1 MGSLEPNGDR
11 AMLVSF
17 SGQGLAHRLGE
28 TVADTLTEARARRK
42 KRIWRVIQIVVSLAI
57 AVGVFA
63 YAIPKVADYSAVG
76 AALRAMTLLELATLL
91 AVMILN
97 IVSYWPQQTAAMPG
111 LTLPQAAVATQ
122 TSTSIANTVP
132 GGGVVA
138 VGVSY
143 AMYHSWGFTNSQ
155 VALSVLVTGIWN
167 IFMKLGLPVV
177 ALALLAVEGRA
188 GGGLL
193 IAAVI
198 GVAVLI
204 AAVVMFALVLWNKE
218 FARRIGTGLGKAA
231 SFFRK
236 LIRKPQVEDW
246 GEAAVRFRKQTIQLV
261 SKGWLKLTLS
271 TLISHL
277 ALWLVLLLALRHVGV
292 SAAELSTAQVLGVFA
307 FGRLI
312 TALPI
317 TPGGVGI
324 AELGYIGGLLLAG
337 RDQADVPPE
346 VFRAQVVAA
355 VLVFRTLT
363 YALQIPIGALTYLIW
378 RRKKSWLKAPPPQTE
393 SPIPVSS

>member
-1 MGSLEPNGDR
+1 V
-11 AMLVSF
+11 A
-17 SGQGLAHRLGE
+17 E
-28 TVADTLTEARARRK
+28 TRSARAGRK
-42 KRIWRVIQIVVSLAI
+42 KRIGRVIQIVVSLAI

-63 YAIPKVADYSAVG
+63 YAIPKFADYSAVG
-76 AALRAMTLLELATLL
+76 DALRAMTLLELSTLF
-91 AVMILN
+91 AVMVLN

-111 LTLPQAAVATQ
+111 LTLAQAAVATQ

-143 AMYHSWGFTNSQ
+143 AMYHSWGFTNAQ
-155 VALSVLVTGIWN
+155 IGLSVLVTGIWN
-167 IFMKLGLPVV
+167 IFMKLGLPVA
-177 ALALLAVEGRA
+177 ALALLAAEGRA

-204 AAVVMFALVLWNKE
+204 AAVVMLALVLWKQE
-218 FARRIGTGLGKAA
+218 FARRIGTSLGKTA
-231 SFFRK
+231 SFVRK
-236 LIRKPQVEDW
+236 LIRKSPVEDW

-261 SKGWLKLTLS
+261 SKAWLKLTLS

-292 SAAELSTAQVLGVFA
+292 SAAELTTAQILGVFA

-337 RDQADVPPE
+337 REQADVPPE

-355 VLVFRTLT
+355 VLVFRALT
-363 YALQIPIGALTYLIW
+363 YAFQIPLGAITYLIW
-378 RRKKSWLKAPPPQTE
+378 RRRKRWLKAPPPQAT
-393 SPIPVSS
+393 SRIAASS

>member
-1 MGSLEPNGDR
+1 M
-11 AMLVSF
+11 
-17 SGQGLAHRLGE
+17 
-28 TVADTLTEARARRK
+28 ADTLTEECARRK
-42 KRIWRVIQIVVSLAI
+42 KRIWRVIQIAASLAI

-63 YAIPKVADYSAVG
+63 YAIPKIADYSAVG
-76 AALRAMTLLELATLL
+76 EALRAMTLIELATLF

-138 VGVSY
+138 VGVTY
-143 AMYHSWGFTNSQ
+143 AMYRSWGFTNSQ

-177 ALALLAVEGRA
+177 SLALLAIEGRA
-188 GGGLL
+188 GGALL
-193 IAAVI
+193 IAAVV
-198 GVAVLI
+198 GVAVLL
-204 AAVVMFALVLWNKE
+204 AAVVLFALVLWKQE
-218 FARRIGTGLGKAA
+218 LARRIGNGLGKAA
-231 SFFRK
+231 SLFRK
-236 LIRKPQVEDW
+236 LIRRPPVENW
-246 GEAAVRFRKQTIQLV
+246 SEAAARFRKQTIQLV
-261 SKGWLKLTLS
+261 SKGWLKLTVS
-271 TLISHL
+271 TLVSHL

-292 SAAELSTAQVLGVFA
+292 SAAEVSTAQVLGVFA

-337 RDQADVPPE
+337 REQADVSPE

-363 YALQIPIGALTYLIW
+363 YAFQIPFGAFTYLIW
-378 RRKKSWLKAPPPQTE
+378 RRKKGWLK
-393 SPIPVSS
+393 SPSMPAETHVTASS

>member
-1 MGSLEPNGDR
+1 
-11 AMLVSF
+11 
-17 SGQGLAHRLGE
+17 
-28 TVADTLTEARARRK
+28 
-42 KRIWRVIQIVVSLAI
+42 
-57 AVGVFA
+57 
-63 YAIPKVADYSAVG
+63 
-76 AALRAMTLLELATLL
+76 
-91 AVMILN
+91 
-97 IVSYWPQQTAAMPG
+97 
-111 LTLPQAAVATQ
+111 
-122 TSTSIANTVP
+122 
-132 GGGVVA
+132 
-138 VGVSY
+138 
-143 AMYHSWGFTNSQ
+143 MYRSWGFTNAQ
-155 VALSVLVTGIWN
+155 IGLSVLVTGIWN

-204 AAVVMFALVLWNKE
+204 AAVVMLALVLWKQE
-218 FARRIGTGLGKAA
+218 FARRIGSSLGKTA
-231 SFFRK
+231 SFVRK
-236 LIRKPQVEDW
+236 LIRKSPVEDW
-246 GEAAVRFRKQTIQLV
+246 GEAAVRFRRQTIQLV
-261 SKGWLKLTLS
+261 SKAWLKLTLS

-292 SAAELSTAQVLGVFA
+292 SAAELTTAQVLGVFA

-337 RDQADVPPE
+337 REQADVPPE

-355 VLVFRTLT
+355 VLVFRALT
-363 YALQIPIGALTYLIW
+363 YAFQIPLGAITYLIW
-378 RRKKSWLKAPPPQTE
+378 RRRKRWLKAPPPQAT
-393 SPIPVSS
+393 SRIAALS

>member
-1 MGSLEPNGDR
+1 VAESLIE
-11 AMLVSF
+11 
-17 SGQGLAHRLGE
+17 E
-28 TVADTLTEARARRK
+28 RARRK
-42 KRIWRVIQIVVSLAI
+42 KRVWRVIQIVVSLAI
-57 AVGVFA
+57 AVAVFA

-76 AALRAMTLLELATLL
+76 DALGAMTLLELTTLF
-91 AVMILN
+91 AVMVLN

-111 LTLPQAAVATQ
+111 LTLGQAAVATQ

-138 VGVSY
+138 VGVTY
-143 AMYHSWGFTNSQ
+143 AMYHSWGFTNAQ
-155 VALSVLVTGIWN
+155 VGLSVLVTGIWN

-198 GVAVLI
+198 GVGVLI
-204 AAVVMFALVLWNKE
+204 AAVVMFALVLWNKD
-218 FARRIGTGLGKAA
+218 FADKIGTGLGKAA
-231 SFFRK
+231 SSVRK
-236 LIRKPQVEDW
+236 LIRKPPVEDW
-246 GEAAVRFRKQTIQLV
+246 GEAAVRFRKQTIHLV

-277 ALWLVLLLALRHVGV
+277 ALWLVLLLALRHVGI
-292 SAAELSTAQVLGVFA
+292 SAAELTTAQVLGVFA

-337 RDQADVPPE
+337 REQADVPPE

-363 YALQIPIGALTYLIW
+363 YALQIPLGAFTYLIW
-378 RRKKSWLKAPPPQTE
+378 RRKKSWLKAPSPHAG
-393 SPIPVSS
+393 SPIAASG